1 MTQATQIVHWPGKDT
16 PMCDRHAQQAQT
28 IAAAMGFPLSCST
41 ILLAEQLFPELTCK
55 NCENE
60 AKQHANRPT
69 ELP

>member
-16 PMCDRHAQQAQT
+16 PMCDKHAAQAERL
-28 IAAAMGFPLSCST
+28 ANAMGFRLSCSV
-41 ILLAEQLFPELTCK
+41 IIAAPEQLTCK

-60 AKQHANRPT
+60 AKKFADRPT